1 MKKILSLFLAAAM
14 AVSLLTSCGN
24 RSSGEK
30 ESPYYLY
37 YLDEDGDGLYQREYT
52 PVANSANDMIK
63 EFISELQSVPS
74 KAKYSPLLE
83 TDVRIQAESLKSG
96 MLTLD
101 FSSEYSAMDATRE
114 VLARAGIVRSLIQID
129 GVDEVKFEV
138 DGRAAKTP
146 DGEEIGVMNENT
158 FVDNAA
164 KQINTIQH
172 TQIDLYFA
180 TEDGTQLQKESR
192 SIYYSASKPLEW
204 AVVERL
210 IAGPKVSGNYATLP
224 ANTQI
229 LSVTS
234 ADGICYVNLDS
245 TFTTDA
251 LAVDEKIPVYSI
263 VDTIVKDCSNISQVQ
278 ISVNG
283 ESDIMFRG
291 SMDLSKPYE
300 TDFSLVKDAT
310 SSDG

>member
-1 MKKILSLFLAAAM
+1 MKRILSLFLAAAM
-14 AVSLLTSCGN
+14 AVSLMTGCG
-24 RSSGEK
+24 SSSSKNEAAT
-30 ESPYYLY
+30 YYLY
-37 YLDEDGDGLYQREYT
+37 YLDKDGDGLYQREYT
-52 PVANSANDMIK
+52 PESSSADDMLK
-63 EFISELQSVPS
+63 EFIDQLQKVPK
-74 KAKYSPLLE
+74 KAKYSTLL
-83 TDVRIQAESLKSG
+83 DSGVSIQSESLRSG
-96 MLTLD
+96 LLTLD
-101 FSSEYSAMDATRE
+101 FSSGYSNMSATRE

-138 DGRAAKTP
+138 GGKAAKTP
-146 DGEEIGVMNENT
+146 DGDEIGVMNENT

-172 TQIDLYFA
+172 TQIDLYFT

-204 AVVERL
+204 AAVERL

-300 TDFSLVKDAT
+300 ADFSLVKDTTT
-310 SSDG
+310 SGG

>member
-1 MKKILSLFLAAAM
+1 MKKILFLFLVAAM
-14 AVSLLTSCGN
+14 AMSIMTGCGN
-24 RSSGEK
+24 TSSGNK
-30 ESPYYLY
+30 PSGYYLY
-37 YLDEDGDGLYQREYT
+37 YLDKDGDGLYQREYT
-52 PVANSANDMIK
+52 PEATSAEGMLR
-63 EFISELQSVPS
+63 EFISELQEVP
-74 KAKYSPLLE
+74 KRAEYSPLLE
-83 TDVRIQAESLKSG
+83 SGVSIQAESLKSG
-96 MLTLD
+96 LLTLD
-101 FSSEYSAMDATRE
+101 FSSEYSDMSATRE
-114 VLARAGIVRSLIQID
+114 VLARAGIVRSLIQIE
-129 GVDEVKFEV
+129 GVSEVKFEV
-138 DGRAAKTP
+138 DGQTAKTP

-180 TEDGTQLQKESR
+180 TEDGAQLQKESR

-251 LAVDEKIPVYSI
+251 LAVNEKIPIYSI

-283 ESDIMFRG
+283 ESDLMFRE

-300 TDFSLVKDAT
+300 ADFSLIKDAT